1 MIQVKIDV
9 IPFGTNVKR
18 KTVQTIDIFND
29 ATSPTVKIGNYEYK
43 AYGLLEKNGK
53 LTNFPRFNGAVQLAY
68 KVMKE
73 VLK

>member
-29 ATSPTVKIGNYEYK
+29 TNSPTVNIGNYEYK
-43 AYGLLEKNGK
+43 AAGLVEKTGK
-53 LTNFPRFNGAVQLAY
+53 VMNFPRFNGAVQLAY

>member
-1 MIQVKIDV
+1 MIQVTIDI
-9 IPFGTNVKR
+9 IPFGNAVKR

-29 ATSPTVKIGNYEYK
+29 MTGQTDFDYRAVGKINK
-43 AYGLLEKNGK
+43 AGRFDK
-53 LTNFPRFNGAVQLAY
+53 FPRAIGAVQLAC